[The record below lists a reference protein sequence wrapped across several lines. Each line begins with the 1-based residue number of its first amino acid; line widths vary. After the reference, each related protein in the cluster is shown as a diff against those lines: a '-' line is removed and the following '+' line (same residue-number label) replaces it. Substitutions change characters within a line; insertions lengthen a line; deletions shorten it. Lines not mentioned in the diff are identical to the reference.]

1 LNDIQLASFASG
13 FGKRSSGV
21 YGDCG
26 DSLPP
31 ADSVASFV
39 ALLVRWAATETLRH
53 LCSPDT
59 KKTLDTHQSSSVLK
73 FIIERR
79 SS

>member
-1 LNDIQLASFASG
+1 LLA
-13 FGKRSSGV
+13 
-21 YGDCG
+21 
-26 DSLPP
+26 L
-31 ADSVASFV
+31 
-39 ALLVRWAATETLRH
+39 WAATETLRH